1 MGNKETS
8 NDLFNALKS
17 QHIYLSEHKDGPPV
31 YAGNVGWL
39 EGININQASIRRIT
53 NDLDRVLHSIR
64 VKAMVEPHTVSIRYP
79 EKKAAFVTWVYKVTC
94 DKLFT
99 KAAYALINKALKEE
113 KLSQGWNGV
122 NISSG

>member
-64 VKAMVEPHTVSIRYP
+64 VKAMVEPHTVSIR
-79 EKKAAFVTWVYKVTC
+79 
-94 DKLFT
+94 
-99 KAAYALINKALKEE
+99 
-113 KLSQGWNGV
+113 
-122 NISSG
+122 